1 MALFYSSVSVSYDS
15 DNMQSNST
23 VKPKHL
29 TALNN
34 FMYLVNIC
42 AFLTVTSWVQVS
54 IRSQRSSFIQ
64 VLIRRRP
71 LLYVVGLLI
80 PSIFLMLVDV
90 TSFYLPLNSGTRIVF
105 KVSILL
111 GYTVFRVNITE
122 ELPSTAVRTPLIG
135 GIFYDFCVAVQPI
148 SGPSAVLQLRARMK
162 KVLSQI
168 TDH

>member
-1 MALFYSSVSVSYDS
+1 
-15 DNMQSNST
+15 
-23 VKPKHL
+23 
-29 TALNN
+29 
-34 FMYLVNIC
+34 MYLVNVC
-42 AFLTVTSWVQVS
+42 ALLTVTSWVQVS

-135 GIFYDFCVAVQPI
+135 AIFYDFCVAVQPI
-148 SGPSAVLQLRARMK
+148 SGLSAVL
-162 KVLSQI
+162 
-168 TDH
+168 